1 MGSARITNNP
11 GPAPGDN
18 RRVETSKYNE
28 IWITASNNGE
38 GFPVG
43 VEGQDINTLTDE
55 LGELIQRAS
64 SDTDVA
70 VYRDTEG
77 RVTVVAEASG
87 PWAVRA

>member
-1 MGSARITNNP
+1 MSN
-11 GPAPGDN
+11 
-18 RRVETSKYNE
+18 YNE
-28 IWITASNNGE
+28 IWTAANNNGE

-77 RVTVVAEASG
+77 RVTVVAEANG